1 MEKANKELIELFEA
15 DQEQKAGINDYLQAV
30 LFIRDKVDQ
39 STKVLKMEKEALG
52 IAEREL
58 ISAMNEAGLKNFK
71 NDDGVSAIRR
81 NVAYYN
87 VLAVDKPDLFDWL
100 RSKDAGDLIKETV
113 HHGTLRSFLADYVE
127 QGNWLPEFVSV
138 HEDEALTIRGRK

>member
-1 MEKANKELIELFEA
+1 MESVNKELAEMFKPGQGE
-15 DQEQKAGINDYLQAV
+15 KAGINDYLQAV
-30 LFIRDKVDQ
+30 LYIRDKVER
-39 STKVLKMEKEALG
+39 STQALKKEKEALT

-71 NDDGVSAIRR
+71 NDDGVSVIRR
-81 NVAYYN
+81 TVSYFN
-87 VLAVDKPDLFDWL
+87 VLAQDRPELFEWL
-100 RSKDAGDLIKETV
+100 KNKEAGDLIKETV
-113 HHGTLRSFLADYVE
+113 HHGTLRAFLADYME